1 MNFSGAQVVEQ
12 PATAHDHAMG
22 LIALAS
28 DPEKVKA
35 RLLETHCASSD
46 AANTNVLG
54 LNSLPPLQQAS
65 DRTN

>member
-54 LNSLPPLQQAS
+54 
-65 DRTN
+65 